1 MKVNILRERW
11 PDAADAATDIAE
23 DLEEI
28 YREVRGISHDLMSK
42 ALEKTDLLPA
52 LEDLTARIQQ
62 ARPGLNVQFYAN
74 AQLDDL
80 SNLAKIHL
88 YRIVQELLANVLK
101 HARATTVTLQ
111 ILQDKGKLLLTVED
125 DGQGFHPAT
134 TTSDGIG
141 LANVRTRVE
150 VLHGT
155 MHLDAAPDRGTFISI
170 GVPDK
175 FILHNSLLFPV
186 FSNTPPPRNDWPR
199 RFWSGCF

>member
-11 PDAADAATDIAE
+11 PDAADAATDIAK

-52 LEDLTARIQQ
+52 LEDLTAHIQQ

-80 SNLAKIHL
+80 SNLTKIHL

-134 TTSDGIG
+134 ATSDGIG

-170 GVPDK
+170 EVPDK
-175 FILHNSLLFPV
+175 FILHNS
-186 FSNTPPPRNDWPR
+186 
-199 RFWSGCF
+199 